1 MWFENKRGLSLLTRH
16 ISYSALRMLSAIGF
30 CARSSVRGFCF
41 LLFSGFSFS
50 QQILLHYC
58 LRQLAVCAVARV
70 PFERETQCSGGL

>member
-1 MWFENKRGLSLLTRH
+1 MWFKNKRGLSLLTRH

-30 CARSSVRGFCF
+30 VPGALSGFCC

-58 LRQLAVCAVARV
+58 LQQLAVCAVARV